1 MAYFHSLQFVGT
13 LKPQVSKSQIVQ
25 ALSPISEELQITPE
39 ELLNGFEDD
48 YCSLEWEDNPHLST
62 STFHLMTQGDVDS
75 NFSEIVEKA
84 ADNLLNLI
92 EPSSFTLID
101 TDIANPD
108 DAVTAIWVGQGPDL
122 EMAQREDAINKCMSL
137 LCDTLDNDERLLIAD
152 QIRQAPLPS
161 DRVAPAARLAP
172 KL

>member
-1 MAYFHSLQFVGT
+1 MGYFHSLQFVGT

-62 STFHLMTQGDVDS
+62 STFHLMTQGEVSQSFD
-75 NFSEIVEKA
+75 EIVGQTSQ
-84 ADNLLNLI
+84 NLGTLI
-92 EPSSFTLID
+92 EPASFTLINSNTSD
-101 TDIANPD
+101 PD
-108 DAVTAIWVGQGPDL
+108 DAVTTIWVGQGPDL

-137 LCDTLDNDERLLIAD
+137 LCDTLDNDERLAIAD

-161 DRVAPAARLAP
+161 DRAAPAARLAP

>member
-1 MAYFHSLQFVGT
+1 MGYVHSLEILMK
-13 LKPQVSKSQIVQ
+13 LKPQVSKSEIVQ
-25 ALSPISEELQITPE
+25 ALLPISDALDIESDD
-39 ELLNGFEDD
+39 LLAGFEDD
-48 YCSLEWEDNPHLST
+48 NHTIIWDEYPHLST
-62 STFHLMTQGDVDS
+62 PSLYLMTQGDVDS

-161 DRVAPAARLAP
+161 DRAAPAARLAP